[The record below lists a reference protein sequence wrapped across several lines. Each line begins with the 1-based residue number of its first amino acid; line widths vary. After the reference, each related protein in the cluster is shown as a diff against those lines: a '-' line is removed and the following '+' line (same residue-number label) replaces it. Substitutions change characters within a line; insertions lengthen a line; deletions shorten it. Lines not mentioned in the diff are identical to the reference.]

1 MSPDDFRQLVAAGL
15 SAEQIAVV
23 MEMMN
28 RDARLHAESVSEMEE
43 ARKAAQRARWRKH
56 QQTKKNANV
65 SSRELTL
72 ANVPRGRDT
81 RVEDITLPTE
91 IEPQKKK
98 QTNAPTRD
106 VCEFRDELS
115 ELDTE
120 RLDAIIK
127 HRKAKRGQL
136 TGHAA
141 RLFLADAAACSMSPA
156 EAVDA
161 CISRN
166 WITVKPE
173 YFAGRS
179 RAPPPLQKPETTRDV
194 GTRLLAEMRSANG
207 QPGTSD
213 SRHQRALVA
222 IPGGRDA
229 GTG

>member
-1 MSPDDFRQLVAAGL
+1 MSLDAAALRRLASLNL
-15 SAEQIAVV
+15 SPEQMAGVLDV
-23 MEMMN
+23 LASMTEQ
-28 RDARLHAESVSEMEE
+28 EE
-43 ARKAAQRARWRKH
+43 ARKAAQRERTRKFREKIGVTLQSPH
-56 QQTKKNANV
+56 GNGDK
-65 SSRELTL
+65 SR
-72 ANVPRGRDT
+72 AGDA
-81 RVEDITLPTE
+81 RVEVKTSNLDNNTE
-91 IEPQKKK
+91 EKKETARGAVAGDL
-98 QTNAPTRD
+98 Q
-106 VCEFRDELS
+106 EFRSALS
-115 ELDTE
+115 PLVDAE
-120 RLDAIIK
+120 RLESYVK